1 MHFLERIIGV
11 KHTGRRFGE
20 VRADKSVDFRA
31 RMFKR
36 IGASPKE
43 FLDEVLAV
51 IDACLYPKLEPDVPF
66 NV

>member
-1 MHFLERIIGV
+1 
-11 KHTGRRFGE
+11 
-20 VRADKSVDFRA
+20 VRCEQLKSVDFRA

-36 IGASPKE
+36 IGVSPKE